1 MKVIWYYN
9 FMSNYF
15 QEKSKFYYDF
25 YLQGK
30 LVQKVS
36 AIIKNGEKFLVLINK
51 NNRAYNV
58 GGSVDIGEKARQ
70 AIIREIK
77 EETGGDVSKIKYITK
92 TYYQVEWEYNGIKFP
107 NKRVDYCYLV
117 ELKDNLVHIEGLNG
131 EFSNNDRLEWHTIQ
145 ELENLKVNKKDLDLY
160 RKSLQLKL

>member
-1 MKVIWYYN
+1 
-9 FMSNYF
+9 MSNYF

-25 YLQGK
+25 YMQGK
-30 LVQKVS
+30 RVQKVS
-36 AIIKNGEKFLVLINK
+36 AIIRNKDKFLVLINK
-51 NNRAYNV
+51 NNRAYTV

-77 EETGGDVSKIKYITK
+77 EETGGDVLKIKYINK

-117 ELKDNLVHIEGLNG
+117 ELKNNHVHISGLNG
-131 EFSNNDRLEWHTIQ
+131 EFSNSDRLEWHTIK
-145 ELENLKVNKKDLDLY
+145 ELEDLKVSKKDLDLY
-160 RKSLQLKL
+160 KKLMEIVLWI

>member
-1 MKVIWYYN
+1 MG
-9 FMSNYF
+9 NYF

-25 YLQGK
+25 YRQGK
-30 LVQKVS
+30 RVPKVS
-36 AIIKNGEKFLVLINK
+36 AIIKNEDKYLVLINK

-77 EETGGDVSKIKYITK
+77 EETGGDVLKIKYLTK

-107 NKRVDYCYLV
+107 NKRIDYCYLV
-117 ELKDNLVHIEGLNG
+117 KLKDNSVNIMGLTE
-131 EFSNNDRLEWHTIQ
+131 EFSNNDRLEWHTVA
-145 ELENLKVNKKDLDLY
+145 ELESLKVNKKDLDLY
-160 RKSLQLKL
+160 KKLLEIEF